1 MRFNMDI
8 ILTNYF
14 ETGAVILF
22 GVGFATLMLHRNLIK
37 KIIGMN
43 IMDTAIFL
51 FFIAKGYIKGKDA
64 PIIINSFKGV
74 DTYINPIPSALMLT
88 GIVVAVTTTA
98 FALALTIKL
107 YNHYQTVDLEVIL
120 RMRGENND

>member
-1 MRFNMDI
+1 MEFI
-8 ILTNYF
+8 IENYY
-14 ETGAVILF
+14 EVGAVILF
-22 GVGFATLMLHRNLIK
+22 GVGFVTLMLHSNLIK

-51 FFIAKGYIKGKDA
+51 FFISKGYILGKEA
-64 PIIINSFKGV
+64 PIVTELSKTADN
-74 DTYINPIPSALMLT
+74 YINPVPSALMLT

-107 YNHYQTVDLEVIL
+107 YKHYNTVDLEEIL
-120 RMRGENND
+120 KIREES

>member
-1 MRFNMDI
+1 MEI
-8 ILTNYF
+8 LLTNYF
-14 ETGAVILF
+14 ESGAIILF

-51 FFIAKGYIKGKDA
+51 FFIAKGYIKGKES
-64 PIIINSFKGV
+64 PIVTDSFKGV
-74 DTYINPIPSALMLT
+74 SNYINPIPSALMLT

-107 YNHYQTVDLEVIL
+107 YKHYNTVDLDIIL
-120 RMRGENND
+120 RMRGDQND

>member
-1 MRFNMDI
+1 MEI
-8 ILTNYF
+8 LLTNYF
-14 ETGAVILF
+14 ETGAIILF

-51 FFIAKGYIKGKDA
+51 FFIAKGYINGKEA
-64 PIIINSFKGV
+64 PIVIDSFKGV
-74 DTYINPIPSALMLT
+74 SNYINPIPSALMLT

-107 YNHYQTVDLEVIL
+107 YKHYNTVDLDIIL
-120 RMRGENND
+120 RMRGAQND